1 MKRLLLTALA
11 ASFLTAGCA
20 SPEALTGDESVTD
33 REYVTGSNIPRKK
46 NSATPSEVTVMDR
59 EALEHA
65 RDAQI
70 QQPPQ
75 HQMGGRSGA
84 P

>member
-1 MKRLLLTALA
+1 MKKLLLTALA

-20 SPEALTGDESVTD
+20 SPEALTADESVAD

-46 NSATPSEVTVMDR
+46 SSGTPSEVTVVDR
-59 EALEHA
+59 EEVERI
-65 RDAQI
+65 RDTQP

-75 HQMGGRSGA
+75 RQYGRPGA